1 MHKIRTS
8 SSFLPIFLLMTNRAH
23 ECYINIMIAW
33 VRWQLQAWAKADC
46 MGTFFTAD
54 QITTIATQKAILE
67 IYE

>member
-1 MHKIRTS
+1 
-8 SSFLPIFLLMTNRAH
+8 MTNRAH